1 MSKTASYITLG
12 CKLNYAETSTYERGF
27 INAGY
32 ESVPWNKG
40 ADLFVINTCSVT
52 EHADKK
58 SRNIIRKLHKV
69 SPDATIVV
77 TGCYAQLKKAEVEA
91 LEGVSLVFG
100 ANEKS
105 SLVTTTLDYI
115 AQRTEM
121 AGSDNSAACDTCHGT
136 GEHGEVTSSDNTLAD
151 TAVVTGT
158 RHEVGEHGEVTFSE
172 NALDDTAAVTG
183 TRHEAGEHGDST
195 KMYRE
200 NVLDGTKPSNSGIL
214 YRENVLSGT
223 KSTDAAS
230 TVTPTDIRTDTNSAT
245 TSPQEET
252 FAAYSSGEE
261 RTRSFLKVQDGCDN
275 FCAYCTVPYARG
287 RSRSISID
295 KAVSEAKKIA
305 ASGVKEIVLTGVN
318 TGDFGRKTGESFLDL
333 LKALND
339 VQGIE
344 RYRISSIEP
353 NLLTDDIV
361 DWIASGT
368 KFLPHFHIPLQSGSD
383 TILKDV
389 GRKYTTEFFANKI
402 AYIRE
407 KMNPKPG
414 ELNADGSKK
423 PDVFFGIDVIAGLP
437 GETDELF
444 LETYNFLKDK
454 IKPAFIHIF
463 PYSRRAGTRSAARKD
478 QVQDCVKT
486 KRVAM
491 LEELCK
497 TLNEDFI
504 ASQKGVR
511 EQVLFEEDNND
522 GVMSGYTGNYIKVDR
537 PWDPNL
543 AGKIVEVTL

>member
-40 ADLFVINTCSVT
+40 ADLLVINTCSVT

-115 AQRTEM
+115 AQRTE
-121 AGSDNSAACDTCHGT
+121 S
-136 GEHGEVTSSDNTLAD
+136 
-151 TAVVTGT
+151 
-158 RHEVGEHGEVTFSE
+158 
-172 NALDDTAAVTG
+172 
-183 TRHEAGEHGDST
+183 
-195 KMYRE
+195 
-200 NVLDGTKPSNSGIL
+200 KP
-214 YRENVLSGT
+214 
-223 KSTDAAS
+223 
-230 TVTPTDIRTDTNSAT
+230 T

-368 KFLPHFHIPLQSGSD
+368 KCLPHFHIPLQSGSD

-407 KMNPKPG
+407 KMTPKPG

-444 LETYNFLKDK
+444 LETYNFLKDR

-511 EQVLFEEDNND
+511 EHVLFEEDNND

-537 PWDPNL
+537 PWDPTL

>member
-115 AQRTEM
+115 AQRTE
-121 AGSDNSAACDTCHGT
+121 S
-136 GEHGEVTSSDNTLAD
+136 
-151 TAVVTGT
+151 
-158 RHEVGEHGEVTFSE
+158 
-172 NALDDTAAVTG
+172 
-183 TRHEAGEHGDST
+183 
-195 KMYRE
+195 
-200 NVLDGTKPSNSGIL
+200 KP
-214 YRENVLSGT
+214 
-223 KSTDAAS
+223 
-230 TVTPTDIRTDTNSAT
+230 T
-245 TSPQEET
+245 TSQQEET

-402 AYIRE
+402 DYIRE

-444 LETYNFLKDK
+444 LETYNFLRDRV
-454 IKPAFIHIF
+454 KPAFIHIF

-504 ASQKGVR
+504 AAQKGVR

-537 PWDPNL
+537 PWDPTL

>member
-115 AQRTEM
+115 AQRTESRAAM
-121 AGSDNSAACDTCHGT
+121 AGSDTNAARDTFHET
-136 GEHGEVTSSDNTLAD
+136 GEHGGVTSSENTPA
-151 TAVVTGT
+151 
-158 RHEVGEHGEVTFSE
+158 
-172 NALDDTAAVTG
+172 DTAAVTG
-183 TRHEAGEHGDST
+183 TRHEIAEPGEATSSENTHADTVAVTGTRHEAGEPVDST

-214 YRENVLSGT
+214 YRENVLGGT

-230 TVTPTDIRTDTNSAT
+230 TATPTDTNSAT

-444 LETYNFLKDK
+444 LETYNFLKDR

-511 EQVLFEEDNND
+511 EHVLFEEDNND

-537 PWDPNL
+537 PWDPTL

>member
-115 AQRTEM
+115 AQRAE
-121 AGSDNSAACDTCHGT
+121 
-136 GEHGEVTSSDNTLAD
+136 
-151 TAVVTGT
+151 
-158 RHEVGEHGEVTFSE
+158 F
-172 NALDDTAAVTG
+172 
-183 TRHEAGEHGDST
+183 
-195 KMYRE
+195 
-200 NVLDGTKPSNSGIL
+200 KP
-214 YRENVLSGT
+214 
-223 KSTDAAS
+223 
-230 TVTPTDIRTDTNSAT
+230 T

-444 LETYNFLKDK
+444 LETYNFLKDR

-497 TLNEDFI
+497 TLNEEFI

-537 PWDPNL
+537 PWDPTL
-543 AGKIVEVTL
+543 AGKIVEETL

>member
-115 AQRTEM
+115 AQRTE
-121 AGSDNSAACDTCHGT
+121 
-136 GEHGEVTSSDNTLAD
+136 
-151 TAVVTGT
+151 
-158 RHEVGEHGEVTFSE
+158 F
-172 NALDDTAAVTG
+172 
-183 TRHEAGEHGDST
+183 
-195 KMYRE
+195 
-200 NVLDGTKPSNSGIL
+200 KP
-214 YRENVLSGT
+214 
-223 KSTDAAS
+223 
-230 TVTPTDIRTDTNSAT
+230 T
-245 TSPQEET
+245 TSQQEET

-444 LETYNFLKDK
+444 LETYNFLKNR

-511 EQVLFEEDNND
+511 EHVLFEEDNND

-537 PWDPNL
+537 PWDPTL

>member
-1 MSKTASYITLG
+1 MNKTASYITLG

-115 AQRTEM
+115 AQRTE
-121 AGSDNSAACDTCHGT
+121 
-136 GEHGEVTSSDNTLAD
+136 
-151 TAVVTGT
+151 
-158 RHEVGEHGEVTFSE
+158 F
-172 NALDDTAAVTG
+172 
-183 TRHEAGEHGDST
+183 
-195 KMYRE
+195 
-200 NVLDGTKPSNSGIL
+200 KP
-214 YRENVLSGT
+214 
-223 KSTDAAS
+223 
-230 TVTPTDIRTDTNSAT
+230 T
-245 TSPQEET
+245 TSQQEET

-275 FCAYCTVPYARG
+275 FCAYCRVPYARG

-444 LETYNFLKDK
+444 LETYNFLKDR

-511 EQVLFEEDNND
+511 EHVLFEEDNND

-537 PWDPNL
+537 PWDPTL

>member
-105 SLVTTTLDYI
+105 SLVTTTLSYI
-115 AQRTEM
+115 AQRTE
-121 AGSDNSAACDTCHGT
+121 S
-136 GEHGEVTSSDNTLAD
+136 
-151 TAVVTGT
+151 
-158 RHEVGEHGEVTFSE
+158 
-172 NALDDTAAVTG
+172 
-183 TRHEAGEHGDST
+183 
-195 KMYRE
+195 
-200 NVLDGTKPSNSGIL
+200 KP
-214 YRENVLSGT
+214 
-223 KSTDAAS
+223 
-230 TVTPTDIRTDTNSAT
+230 T

-402 AYIRE
+402 DYIRE

-444 LETYNFLKDK
+444 LETYNFLKDR

-511 EQVLFEEDNND
+511 EHVLFEEDNND

-537 PWDPNL
+537 PWDPTL

>member
-105 SLVTTTLDYI
+105 SLVTTTLSYI
-115 AQRTEM
+115 AQRAEM
-121 AGSDNSAACDTCHGT
+121 AGSDTNAACDTCHET
-136 GEHGEVTSSDNTLAD
+136 GEHGEVT
-151 TAVVTGT
+151 
-158 RHEVGEHGEVTFSE
+158 
-172 NALDDTAAVTG
+172 
-183 TRHEAGEHGDST
+183 
-195 KMYRE
+195 KM
-200 NVLDGTKPSNSGIL
+200 

-230 TVTPTDIRTDTNSAT
+230 TATTTDTNSAT

-402 AYIRE
+402 AYIRA

-444 LETYNFLKDK
+444 LETYNFLKDR

-511 EQVLFEEDNND
+511 EHVLFEEDNND

-537 PWDPNL
+537 PWDPTL

>member
-115 AQRTEM
+115 AQRTE
-121 AGSDNSAACDTCHGT
+121 S
-136 GEHGEVTSSDNTLAD
+136 
-151 TAVVTGT
+151 
-158 RHEVGEHGEVTFSE
+158 
-172 NALDDTAAVTG
+172 
-183 TRHEAGEHGDST
+183 
-195 KMYRE
+195 
-200 NVLDGTKPSNSGIL
+200 KP
-214 YRENVLSGT
+214 
-223 KSTDAAS
+223 
-230 TVTPTDIRTDTNSAT
+230 T

-383 TILKDV
+383 SILKDV

-402 AYIRE
+402 DYIRE

-444 LETYNFLKDK
+444 LETYNFLKDR

-497 TLNEDFI
+497 TLNEEFI